1 MQTEEVRPEILRPEE
16 VAPAIQELFGYPVL
30 LEGMRSFLPTALYDQ
45 VEHAKDDV
53 RTVDD
58 FQAKII
64 WPILKMIEQA
74 SITRLTASGLEGLQ
88 PEGRYLF
95 ISNHRDIVLD
105 SAYLNTVLF
114 ENGYPTSQIAIGD
127 NLMRHRIS
135 ELIFKLNK
143 SFVVRRSGTPMELYR
158 YSVLLS
164 EYIHGQIS
172 SGAGSVWIAQREGR
186 AKDGDDRTQTGLLKM
201 LSLSGQS
208 AGIRA
213 HFDTLQLRPVTI
225 SYEYDPCDL
234 LKTLEYLKKRE
245 NPDYKKPF
253 EEDLQHMITGL
264 RGPKGRV
271 HFHFG
276 DPLGAALD
284 ALDAQPNPK
293 KQLEALSGIIDQA
306 IHRHYALHAVN
317 YVANDWLHGA
327 NEAASRFPEAEIA
340 LAADYLNSKLAQL
353 PADADQEAGRAYFLG
368 MYANPLRNHRAALDA
383 SGQRQP

>member
-1 MQTEEVRPEILRPEE
+1 
-16 VAPAIQELFGYPVL
+16 
-30 LEGMRSFLPTALYDQ
+30 MRAFLSPALYDQ
-45 VEHAKDDV
+45 VLCAKDEV
-53 RTVDD
+53 ATVDD
-58 FQAKII
+58 FQAKVI
-64 WPILKMIEQA
+64 WPVLKMIEQA

-164 EYIHGQIS
+164 EYIYSQIS
-172 SGAGSVWIAQREGR
+172 SGGSSVWIAQREGR
-186 AKDGDDRTQTGLLKM
+186 AKDGNDLTQTGLLKM
-201 LSLSGQS
+201 LSLCGQS

-213 HFDTLQLRPVTI
+213 HFESLQMRPVTI

-234 LKTLEYLKKRE
+234 LKTLEHLKKQE
-245 NPDYKKPF
+245 NPNYKKPF

-276 DPLGAALD
+276 APLGEALD
-284 ALDAQPNPK
+284 ALDAQPNAK
-293 KQLEALSGIIDQA
+293 KQLEALAGVIDQA

-317 YVANDWLHGA
+317 YLAHDWLYGAND
-327 NEAASRFPEAEIA
+327 AAARFPEGEIA
-340 LAADYLNSKLAQL
+340 QAADYLKGKLAQL
-353 PADADQEAGRAYFLG
+353 PAGPHHESGRAYFLG
-368 MYANPLRNHRAALDA
+368 MYANPLINHRVATAGA
-383 SGQRQP
+383 NG